1 MLTSEEVGSE
11 METISISDNAAIR
24 VLTMDRPE
32 VLNAVNLVMADELA
46 DAFTAAAADDA
57 VKVLVLTGAG
67 RAFSAGADI
76 SEMGAPQD
84 PKQRRQSDM
93 DGMVGAM
100 IDFPKP
106 FIAAVNGVGAGYGA
120 TVCGLADLVVMSTSA
135 RLRCP
140 FSALGL
146 PPELASTYTFS
157 RLMGPQRA
165 AWFLLAGQW
174 MTAAECV
181 EAGLALEAVEPEA
194 LMPRVLERAAVLASL
209 PMASLTTNKR
219 LLVEPHRG
227 AMHEAMWREIRALEN
242 LGGGPAN
249 REAIA
254 AFREKRDPDF
264 SDM

>member
-1 MLTSEEVGSE
+1 
-11 METISISDNAAIR
+11 METISISDNAAVR
-24 VLTMDRPE
+24 VLTMDRPD
-32 VLNAVNLVMADELA
+32 VLNAVNLVMMDELV
-46 DAFTAAAADDA
+46 DAFNAAAADDA

-76 SEMGAPQD
+76 SEMDAPED
-84 PKQRRQSDM
+84 PQGRRQSD
-93 DGMVGAM
+93 VLEKVAAM

-135 RLRCP
+135 RLLCP

-146 PPELASTYTFS
+146 PPELASTYSFA
-157 RLMGPQRA
+157 RLMGHQRA
-165 AWFLLAGQW
+165 TWFLLASQW

-194 LMPRVLERAAVLASL
+194 LMPRVLEMAAVLASL
-209 PMASLTTNKR
+209 PMAALITNKK
-219 LLVEPHRG
+219 LMVEPHRE
-227 AMHEAMWREIRALEN
+227 AMHQAMWREIRALDD

>member
-1 MLTSEEVGSE
+1 LTSEEAGFGV
-11 METISISDNAAIR
+11 ETISISDNAAVR

-32 VLNAVNLVMADELA
+32 VLNSVNRMMMDELA
-46 DAFTAAAADDA
+46 YAFAAAAADDA

-76 SEMGAPQD
+76 SEMDAPSGAQNRG
-84 PKQRRQSDM
+84 QVDM
-93 DGMVGAM
+93 DEMVGSM

-140 FSALGL
+140 FSALGI
-146 PPELASTYTFS
+146 PPELASTYSFS
-157 RLMGPQRA
+157 RLMGQQRA
-165 AWFLLAGQW
+165 AWFLLASQW

-181 EAGLALEAVEPEA
+181 DAGLALEAVEPEE
-194 LMPRVLERAAVLASL
+194 LMPRVLERAAVLAAL
-209 PMASLTTNKR
+209 PLASLMANKQ
-219 LLVEPHRG
+219 LIVEPHRE
-227 AMHEAMWREIRALEN
+227 AMHEAMWREIRALGD